1 MGCGST
7 DEVRLAVIFWA
18 VVALSDAVEEDAPY
32 EPLKVVT
39 DLDFVLPVAV
49 ESLLPAMLLERRL
62 VEPFRLVVAT
72 LEETVIVEV

>member
-18 VVALSDAVEEDAPY
+18 VALSDAVEEDAPY